1 MDGIGVG
8 LGCGGMVMRASW
20 CGPWLM
26 VDMDWDGLVE
36 CEFFV
41 LYVSV
46 VWLEGILEVF
56 TEPAQAYFYGVCLSL
71 N

>member
-1 MDGIGVG
+1 VVLRVLWRRGNGNRCWGRLWWDGNE
-8 LGCGGMVMRASW
+8 SW

-46 VWLEGILEVF
+46 VWLEGI
-56 TEPAQAYFYGVCLSL
+56 
-71 N
+71 